1 MYQQEKE
8 KELSADEL
16 MQRICDLQLSKT
28 IFDKIIEAKSVQ
40 ELIDLH
46 LEPEEVFS
54 LFAKAEVLT
63 ASYEHNYIM
72 SDLVKSRLEKARPVK
87 RKRAFFI

>member
-16 MQRICDLQLSKT
+16 MQRICDLQPSKT
-28 IFDKIIEAKSVQ
+28 TFDKIIEAESVQ

-72 SDLVKSRLEKARPVK
+72 SDLIRSRLEKARPVK

>member
-16 MQRICDLQLSKT
+16 MQRICDLQPSKT
-28 IFDKIIEAKSVQ
+28 IFDTIIEAKSVQ

>member
-8 KELSADEL
+8 KELSAEEL
-16 MQRICDLQLSKT
+16 MQRICNLQPPKT
-28 IFDKIIEAKSVQ
+28 TFDKIIEAKSVQ

-54 LFAKAEVLT
+54 LFSKAEVLT

-72 SDLVKSRLEKARPVK
+72 SDLVGSRLEKARPVK

>member
-8 KELSADEL
+8 LSAEEL
-16 MQRICDLQLSKT
+16 MQHICGLQPTKT
-28 IFDKIIEAKSVQ
+28 TFDKIIEAKSVQ
-40 ELIDLH
+40 ELIELH
-46 LEPEEVFS
+46 LDPEEVFS

-72 SDLVKSRLEKARPVK
+72 SDLVGSRLEKARPVK

>member
-8 KELSADEL
+8 KGLSADEL
-16 MQRICDLQLSKT
+16 MQRICDLQPSKT
-28 IFDKIIEAKSVQ
+28 IFDTMLEAKSVQ